1 MKPIQKMQESVKSD
15 SIKQDLFNSIPSFT
29 ISSIPS
35 STISSI
41 PSSITSS
48 IPSFSTSSIPSSTT
62 TSVPTSP
69 IPLHD
74 SSPESEIPLHLDPLL
89 ISESSSKISKMQ
101 PFNSLLPKESFKFK
115 LQIKSN
121 NDASSQTSSLIVI
134 DERFFD
140 LFELKKKIRDVL
152 DKKYGLLNYGE
163 FKMIYKAEN
172 HCGAGNWLDNE
183 DELVEF
189 LNYYNKLK
197 KSMKMILII
206 VNVQLKRKASC
217 NLDEISHVR
226 SSVQKSHSTKKL
238 SRIPKENKI
247 QEENIN
253 KVEVLTLLRD
263 KYQCTV
269 HNNKYCYV
277 ESDRH
282 LNLTTVYLRLWIAA
296 IVNNEADFD
305 NLPCGPLFN
314 MTNSTKVSK
323 NSQMTSSTY
332 PLTHMPLTIQY
343 SQPSFQSHTT
353 SLQNISKVVPELNE
367 FLDGLDAIYGTGKY
381 TQYFEIFEKHDIRVN
396 LIPKISNE
404 WWENKLQITSLGHV
418 LTLKEEA
425 SKYIN

>member
-1 MKPIQKMQESVKSD
+1 MIIQMKPIQKMQESVKSD

-163 FKMIYKAEN
+163 FKMIYKTEN

-226 SSVQKSHSTKKL
+226 SSVQKSHK
-238 SRIPKENKI
+238 
-247 QEENIN
+247 
-253 KVEVLTLLRD
+253 
-263 KYQCTV
+263 
-269 HNNKYCYV
+269 
-277 ESDRH
+277 SDRH
-282 LNLTTVYLRLWIAA
+282 LNLTTVHLRLWIAA

-404 WWENKLQITSLGHV
+404 WWENKLQITSLGHD

>member
-1 MKPIQKMQESVKSD
+1 MVKL
-15 SIKQDLFNSIPSFT
+15 IAKKRNQIALNNSIPSFT
-29 ISSIPS
+29 TSSIPS

-41 PSSITSS
+41 PSSTTSSIPSSTTSS
-48 IPSFSTSSIPSSTT
+48 IPSFSTSSISSSTT

-89 ISESSSKISKMQ
+89 ISESSSKIQ
-101 PFNSLLPKESFKFK
+101 PSNSLLLKESFKFK

-121 NDASSQTSSLIVI
+121 NDASSQPSSLIVM
-134 DERFFD
+134 DERPFD
-140 LFELKKKIRDVL
+140 LFELKEKIRDVL
-152 DKKYGLLNYGE
+152 DEKYGLLNYGE

-172 HCGAGNWLDNE
+172 HCGARNWLDNE

-217 NLDEISHVR
+217 DLDEISHDDFK
-226 SSVQKSHSTKKL
+226 SSVQKSRSTKKL
-238 SRIPKENKI
+238 SRVPKENKI

-282 LNLTTVYLRLWIAA
+282 LNMITVYLRLWTAT

-343 SQPSFQSHTT
+343 SQPSFQPHTT
-353 SLQNISKVVPELNE
+353 VLPISTQPSY
-367 FLDGLDAIYGTGKY
+367 IYTS
-381 TQYFEIFEKHDIRVN
+381 QSS
-396 LIPKISNE
+396 PIS
-404 WWENKLQITSLGHV
+404 T
-418 LTLKEEA
+418 
-425 SKYIN
+425 